1 MKFGVRKNLESN
13 KYYVYCVVDGDDFD
27 IWSFNDFLTAVKVKE
42 LIEKDSLKEKAY
54 TDKPPECW
62 ANYEEKE

>member
-27 IWSFNDFLTAVKVKE
+27 IWSFNDFSTAVKVKE
-42 LIEKDSLKEKAY
+42 LIEKDSFERKKHI
-54 TDKPPECW
+54 
-62 ANYEEKE
+62 